1 MCNFLMRD
9 VKLLNS
15 CAFHACIADKGL
27 FKGDVGRAQAVVRYG
42 HEEAIK
48 TQLKPP
54 YHGGQLAQ

>member
-1 MCNFLMRD
+1 MRD